1 VYLLFGS
8 RDEGRKQVNS
18 TFGKHTNASGLSL
31 AKEQQVSPPRTRVLG
46 VGNLLLGDDGVGIHA
61 VEQLA
66 QRNLPS
72 HISIIDAGTPGWG
85 LPMWFEGQEKVIIID
100 AVRMGEPPG
109 TWKRFDPE
117 TVKLFASGE
126 VLSLH
131 EPGLANGLAL
141 AEALGA
147 LPEEI
152 VIYGIEPAQCEIA
165 QGLSPAI
172 QQVLP
177 PLVEEIYTEI
187 WNG

>member
-1 VYLLFGS
+1 
-8 RDEGRKQVNS
+8 VNP
-18 TFGKHTNASGLSL
+18 TFGRSANASGLSQ
-31 AKEQQVSPPRTRVLG
+31 ATEQQVSQPRTRVLG

-66 QRNLPS
+66 ERNLPPQV
-72 HISIIDAGTPGWG
+72 SIIDAGTPGWG
-85 LPMWFEGQEKVIIID
+85 LPVWFEGQEKVIIID
-100 AVRMGEPPG
+100 AVRMGETPG
-109 TWKRFDPE
+109 AWKRFDPE
-117 TVKLFASGE
+117 TVKLFASGQ

-172 QQVLP
+172 QRALS
-177 PLVEEIYTEI
+177 PLVEEILTEI